1 MSLNISLLTAITGLN
16 VTRTAIDIT
25 TQNVA
30 NANTEGYSRKIV
42 NLQSQNIAG
51 QGAGVRVASI
61 TCQVDEFLLR
71 DLRIQKA
78 SFGAS
83 EVEKRFFDS
92 MQGFFGTLDS
102 NSSLTTRI
110 TELATTLEALAVT
123 PEGIAQQLDVVNS
136 AVNMAQRFNGMSA
149 DIQKLRL
156 EAEAEIA
163 TALADVNLQLS
174 TISKLNLR
182 ISKLIG
188 SGQSSTEL
196 EDQRDLALNRLS
208 DYLDISYYHRGN
220 REVVVSLGAGDALV
234 DRLDLAITFSP
245 SSSISAANNTFSAIT
260 LNSVDITDR
269 IRSGKIRGLIDLRDT
284 SLPQLQAELDAL
296 TTQLRFELDKI
307 HNQGVGLPPSNALTG
322 SRTFAD
328 TDPFSGT
335 GIVRISVLDVNGDF
349 VDDNAGGAA
358 FFDLDLATL
367 PVPADVTD
375 VVDAINAGLD
385 PAVATA
391 SLNSSGRLV
400 IQATNG
406 ANGIAINE
414 NTSAVAVGSQTMGFS
429 HFFGLNDLFTT
440 GANYDSYSTAQQTSS
455 TTPLSLTGDLIF
467 SGYDTVGAAPFTRSI
482 AYVTGDTLDT
492 LAAKINADGTL
503 SGAGVNITA
512 QVVKE
517 GGFYRLQITD
527 TNGDNFFLSDG
538 GGGTLVSS
546 LGVARDRTGESS
558 EISVRS
564 NIVSN
569 PARLSRGTSSLAVA
583 PIIGDTSVANGDN
596 TVAQLLANKFAEKLS
611 FVPSGG
617 LPSLGNT
624 LPEYATSILSLNATK
639 ADNVAANLE
648 FRGNLVEQL
657 SFQASSISGV
667 NIDEEMARMV
677 LIQNSYN
684 ATAQMIKTISEML
697 DLLVSLVR

>member
-1 MSLNISLLTAITGLN
+1 MSLNISLLTALTGLN
-16 VTRTAIDIT
+16 VTRTAIDVA

-42 NLQSQNIAG
+42 NLESQNIVG
-51 QGAGVRVASI
+51 QGAGVRVSSI
-61 TCQVDEFLLR
+61 TRQVDEFLLR
-71 DLRIQKA
+71 DLRIQQS
-78 SFGAS
+78 SFAAS
-83 EVEKRFFDS
+83 EVEKQFFDS

-123 PEGIAQQLDVVNS
+123 PEGVAQQLDVVNS

-163 TALADVNLQLS
+163 TALTDVNLQLT
-174 TISKLNLR
+174 TISDLNLR
-182 ISKLIG
+182 ISKLVG

-208 DYLDISYYHRGN
+208 DYLDISYYYRGN

-234 DRLDLAITFSP
+234 DRIDLSVTFSP
-245 SSSISAANNTFSAIT
+245 SSSVSAANNTFSAIT

-269 IRSGKIRGLIDLRDT
+269 IRSGRIRGLIDLRDK
-284 SLPQLQAELDAL
+284 SLPQLQAELDEL
-296 TTQLRFELDKI
+296 TTQIRFELDKV

-322 SRTFAD
+322 SRTFAG
-328 TDPFSGT
+328 TDPFVGT
-335 GIVRISVLDVNGDF
+335 GIVRISVLDANGDF
-349 VDDNAGGAA
+349 VDDNVGGAA
-358 FFDLDLATL
+358 FFDFDLATL
-367 PVPADVTD
+367 PVPANVTD
-375 VVDAINAGLD
+375 VVNAINTGLD

-391 SLNSSGRLV
+391 SLNASGRLV

-414 NTSAVAVGSQTMGFS
+414 NTSAGGNQTMGFS

-440 GANYDSYSTAQQTSS
+440 GANYDSYSMTQQTSS
-455 TTPLSLTGDLIF
+455 TTPLSLTGDLVF
-467 SGYDTVGAAPFTRSI
+467 DGYDTVGAAPFTRSV
-482 AYVTGDTLDT
+482 AYVPGDTLDT

-517 GGFYRLQITD
+517 GGFYRLLVTD
-527 TNGDNFFLSDG
+527 TNGDNFYLSDG

-546 LGVARDRTGESS
+546 LNIARDRTGESN
-558 EISVRS
+558 EIAVRS

-583 PIIGDTSVANGDN
+583 PIIGDSGVAIGDN
-596 TVAQLLANKFAEKLS
+596 TIAQLMANKFAEKLS

-667 NIDEEMARMV
+667 NIDEEMAR
-677 LIQNSYN
+677 IQNSYN
-684 ATAQMIKTISEML
+684 ATAQMIKTVSEML